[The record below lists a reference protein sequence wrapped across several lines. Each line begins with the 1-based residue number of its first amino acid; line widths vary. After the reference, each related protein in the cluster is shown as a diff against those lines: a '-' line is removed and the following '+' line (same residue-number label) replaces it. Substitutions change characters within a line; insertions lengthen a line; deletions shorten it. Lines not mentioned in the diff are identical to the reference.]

1 MHPSLH
7 QGETTNLEE
16 DDMPRIRCHYID
28 CVFLDDGYCGA
39 AAIEVDPD
47 VGCMTYSRAD
57 DLDVE
62 DEEWE
67 EEEEAEE
74 WEEAELDEEDDEMW
88 LDDDEF

>member
-1 MHPSLH
+1 
-7 QGETTNLEE
+7 
-16 DDMPRIRCHYID
+16 MPRIRCHQID

-57 DLDVE
+57 DIDVE

-67 EEEEAEE
+67 EEEETEE
-74 WEEAELDEEDDEMW
+74 WDDTEIDEEDEDMW
-88 LDDDEF
+88 LDDDEL